1 MVKSERQ
8 TNMTYIKKYNNINE
22 YEFLTPI
29 SSIFDEVFNNF
40 GVTPYAGSYTKTSF
54 PKVDVVEYI
63 DKLVL
68 EADVAGLD
76 KEDVSVEL
84 EGDTL
89 TIRGGKKP
97 ASTETDNNARYVYRE
112 IKRSSFVRSFAVGEG
127 IDKSKIKVDYQ
138 NGAIKIILPRI
149 KIEEQKPQKIK
160 LL

>member
-1 MVKSERQ
+1 MSL
-8 TNMTYIKKYNNINE
+8 TKYTRD
-22 YEFLTPI
+22 EFLTPFDRL
-29 SSIFDEVFNNF
+29 FDEVFNNF
-40 GVTPYAGSYTKTSF
+40 GVTPYAGSHTKTSF

>member
-1 MVKSERQ
+1 MSL
-8 TNMTYIKKYNNINE
+8 TKYTRD
-22 YEFLTPI
+22 EFLTPFDRL
-29 SSIFDEVFNNF
+29 FDEVFNNF
-40 GVTPYAGSYTKTSF
+40 GVTPYAGSHTKTSF

-127 IDKSKIKVDYQ
+127 IDKSNIKVDYQ